1 MKIKYEMERC
11 YKGLIM
17 VVVWILELKGKKIS
31 SISENLKNP
40 FKIAKLYAD
49 LIFFLMSGETK
60 RS

>member
-1 MKIKYEMERC
+1 
-11 YKGLIM
+11 M

-49 LIFFLMSGETK
+49 LIFFLMPGENE